1 MTDKDYKLRERILGV
16 NVILLRFRDVISL
29 GFNIFVKKVLNFSI
43 NMRNPNYKI

>member
-29 GFNIFVKKVLNFSI
+29 GFNIFVKKASNLSI
-43 NMRNPNYKI
+43 NTKNPN